1 MKKIVTL
8 LALVLVTSGIFA
20 QGNLTVNSGGSL
32 TVSETSSLTAAGN
45 LTNNGTVT
53 LNSTADN
60 FSSIIVEGTATG
72 DVIYNRYVN
81 AYSASAGG
89 GWDGTGP
96 PVAMSIAD
104 FITDNTGVIYQVGD
118 TYALGPFNNFTNQYE
133 YYTTTTGPS
142 AGAYTAAK
150 GYTMATTNTDG
161 ATVKYTGTIATTDQS
176 IDVINNNDANGGVG
190 RRWNFVSNPFPS
202 YINGNTDAGAANF
215 MDVNSAVI
223 DGSFLGLY
231 GWDGADYEIYNNTN
245 AAFSIA
251 PGQGFFIAAAST
263 SNTALNF
270 TAAMRTTKGSG
281 DFVLGPQPLI
291 YRLELKLFNEQTQKG
306 RTNFYFKNGL
316 SLDLDPGYDAGAIN
330 QSTKLSTRLPQG
342 SQEFAFAIN
351 AMGIDALQN
360 ARVPLEIKQNAGQA
374 FRVSIA
380 DMELPEDIYVFLED
394 TLNSTFTSLK
404 DQDFE
409 LVAQSDLSGA
419 ERFFIVFKDNSVLS
433 SGDALGMSAL
443 NVYKVNKDNFVTIA
457 GISPDLGQIDVTLYN
472 ILGMT
477 VREKALNP
485 TTTTQTISTDGLSS
499 GLYVVQ
505 LRSGNQV
512 FNKKIIVE

>member
-89 GWDGTGP
+89 GWDGTGS

-150 GYTMATTNTDG
+150 GYTMATTNTNG

-176 IDVINNNDANGGVG
+176 I
-190 RRWNFVSNPFPS
+190 RC
-202 YINGNTDAGAANF
+202 
-215 MDVNSAVI
+215 
-223 DGSFLGLY
+223 
-231 GWDGADYEIYNNTN
+231 
-245 AAFSIA
+245 
-251 PGQGFFIAAAST
+251 
-263 SNTALNF
+263 
-270 TAAMRTTKGSG
+270 
-281 DFVLGPQPLI
+281 
-291 YRLELKLFNEQTQKG
+291 
-306 RTNFYFKNGL
+306 
-316 SLDLDPGYDAGAIN
+316 
-330 QSTKLSTRLPQG
+330 
-342 SQEFAFAIN
+342 
-351 AMGIDALQN
+351 
-360 ARVPLEIKQNAGQA
+360 
-374 FRVSIA
+374 
-380 DMELPEDIYVFLED
+380 
-394 TLNSTFTSLK
+394 
-404 DQDFE
+404 
-409 LVAQSDLSGA
+409 
-419 ERFFIVFKDNSVLS
+419 
-433 SGDALGMSAL
+433 
-443 NVYKVNKDNFVTIA
+443 YK
-457 GISPDLGQIDVTLYN
+457 
-472 ILGMT
+472 
-477 VREKALNP
+477 
-485 TTTTQTISTDGLSS
+485 
-499 GLYVVQ
+499 
-505 LRSGNQV
+505 
-512 FNKKIIVE
+512 